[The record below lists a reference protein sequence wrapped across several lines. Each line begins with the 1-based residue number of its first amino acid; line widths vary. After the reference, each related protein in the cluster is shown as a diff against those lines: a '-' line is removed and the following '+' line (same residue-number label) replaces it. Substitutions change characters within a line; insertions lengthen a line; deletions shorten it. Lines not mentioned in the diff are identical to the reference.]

1 MREKKLFTPGPLG
14 VSLSTKQAMLVDLG
28 SRDLE
33 FIQTVK
39 SIRSR
44 LVELAGVS
52 SDDYTCVPVQGSGT
66 FAIEAVFTSTIPRTN
81 GKVLVLENGAYG
93 RRFGQIL
100 KVLGVDF
107 KILTFLE
114 NEKVDVG
121 LVEETLRGT
130 QGWTNVAVVHCETSS
145 GVINP
150 IGEIG
155 RLVKEC
161 VPDASYFV
169 DAMSSFGAVDID
181 FTASKID
188 FLVSSA
194 NKCLEGVPG
203 FSYAICRKDKLT
215 GCKGWSRSLSLD
227 LVSQWETLEQTGQFR
242 FTPPTHCMLAFKQA
256 LTELEEEG
264 GISER
269 RKRYKENNR
278 IICEG
283 MKAFGFKTLLDD
295 THDGFIITSFHY
307 PQHDNFNFKDFYTRL
322 QEKDQV
328 IYPGKVTKTDC
339 FRIGN
344 IGHVFPRDMR
354 YLLQCVQEV
363 CSDMGI
369 PLPLKE

>member
-33 FIQTVK
+33 FMEVVK

-66 FAIEAVFTSTIPRTN
+66 FAIEAVLSSTIPRMN
-81 GKVLVLENGAYG
+81 AKVLLLENGAYG
-93 RRFGQIL
+93 RRMGQIL
-100 KVLGVDF
+100 KVLGVDY

-114 NEKVDVG
+114 SEKVDG
-121 LVEETLRGT
+121 HSVEEVLRG
-130 QGWTNVAVVHCETSS
+130 QPWTNVAVVHCETSS

-155 RLVKEC
+155 QLVKEYA
-161 VPDASYFV
+161 PDASYFV
-169 DAMSSFGAVDID
+169 DAMSSFGAEDINIK
-181 FTASKID
+181 ASNID

-203 FSYAICRKDKLT
+203 FSYAICKKDKLVK
-215 GCKGWSRSLSLD
+215 CKGWSRSLSLD

-242 FTPPTHCMLAFKQA
+242 FTPPTHAMLAFKQA

-264 GISER
+264 GVAQR
-269 RKRYKENNR
+269 RTRYKENNR

-283 MKAFGFKTLLDD
+283 MKALGFKTLLDN
-295 THDGFIITSFHY
+295 THEGFIITSFHY
-307 PQHDNFNFKDFYTRL
+307 PQHPNFNFKDFYTRL
-322 QEKDQV
+322 QEKAGV
-328 IYPGKVTKTDC
+328 LGA
-339 FRIGN
+339 
-344 IGHVFPRDMR
+344 
-354 YLLQCVQEV
+354 V
-363 CSDMGI
+363 CNEMPS
-369 PLPLKE
+369 